1 MPATEPLTKTIYIA
15 GAGLRGDGYPNAWN
29 TIDILSSLDDLTV
42 IDHSY
47 WLPEDLKLWKLASGS
62 TASAVLGLV
71 RIVSSNF
78 LSLAK
83 LLVSSP
89 ARSLTYIPYPGI
101 FVLWLASWLPERIR
115 PRFICDAYITVWDSL
130 YQDRNLGN
138 SKSAASRILL
148 SVESRALRAAE
159 MVVSDTIQ
167 NAEHIRLTF
176 GVARD
181 RIRALPLALQP
192 LPDQICDSEK
202 NGDNNKVNVV
212 FVGTF
217 VPLQG
222 TTLIA
227 KSIHALRDAPDIE
240 FTLIGDGQQATDASP
255 WLWNNPSVTW
265 LRTWQAKD
273 IIAKNIERSDICLGV
288 FGGDGKASRVLPF
301 KIYSA
306 LAAGKPV
313 ISQHRY
319 GLPENTPAPPLLTV
333 STDVDS
339 LSSAI
344 QTLAQAPD
352 KRREMGAAAA
362 AYHKKYLSS
371 EALKQIWKKI
381 IDDFA
386 SSSTPKQ

>member
-1 MPATEPLTKTIYIA
+1 MPETEPPIKKIYIA

-29 TIDILSSLDDLTV
+29 TVKILTSLDDMAV
-42 IDHSY
+42 IDHSC
-47 WLPEDLKLWKLASGS
+47 WLPQDVKLWKLASGS
-62 TASAVLGLV
+62 KANALV
-71 RIVSSNF
+71 GVTRIASSN
-78 LSLAK
+78 LRSLAK
-83 LLVSSP
+83 LLVRTP
-89 ARSLTYIPYPGI
+89 ARSLTYVPYPGI
-101 FVLWLASWLPERIR
+101 FILWLASWLPKRTR

-138 SKSAASRILL
+138 SKSTASRILF
-148 SVESRALRAAE
+148 SIESRALRTAE
-159 MVVSDTIQ
+159 MVVSDTTK
-167 NAEHIRLTF
+167 NAEHISLTF

-192 LPDQICDSEK
+192 IPDRPHPPTRDD
-202 NGDNNKVNVV
+202 GDNRVNVI

-255 WLWNNPSVTW
+255 WLEANPSVTW
-265 LRTWQAKD
+265 LRAWQPED

-288 FGGDGKASRVLPF
+288 FGGGGKAARVLPF

-313 ISQHRY
+313 ISQDLY
-319 GLPENTPAPPLLTV
+319 GLPENTPAPPLMTIT
-333 STDVDS
+333 SDVDS
-339 LSSAI
+339 LSNAI
-344 QTLAQAPD
+344 QTLAHAPD
-352 KRREMGAAAA
+352 QRREMGDAAAV
-362 AYHKKYLSS
+362 YHKKYLSR
-371 EALKQIWKKI
+371 EALTLIWKGV
-381 IDDFA
+381 IDKLTE
-386 SSSTPKQ
+386 SSAPK

>member
-1 MPATEPLTKTIYIA
+1 MQATEPLTRTIYIA
-15 GAGLRGDGYPNAWN
+15 GAGLHGDGYPNAWN
-29 TIDILSSLDDLTV
+29 TVSILSSLDDLTV
-42 IDHSY
+42 VDHSY
-47 WLPEDLKLWKLASGS
+47 WLPEELKLWKLASGS
-62 TASAVLGLV
+62 TTSAVRGLT
-71 RIVSSNF
+71 RIVTSNF

-83 LLVSSP
+83 LLVRSP

-115 PRFICDAYITVWDSL
+115 PRFICDAYITAWDSL

-138 SKSAASRILL
+138 SKSTISRILL
-148 SVESRALRAAE
+148 SIESRALCTAE
-159 MVVSDTIQ
+159 MVISDTTQ
-167 NAEHIRLTF
+167 NAEHISLTF
-176 GVARD
+176 GVARN

-192 LPDQICDSEK
+192 LPNQTCNPEK
-202 NGDNNKVNVV
+202 NSADNKVKVV
-212 FVGTF
+212 FIGTF

-227 KSIHALRDAPDIE
+227 KSIHALRNDPDIE

-255 WLWNNPSVTW
+255 WLEKSSSVTW
-265 LRTWQAKD
+265 LRTWQSND
-273 IIAKNIERSDICLGV
+273 VIAKNIESSDICLGV

-319 GLPENTPAPPLLTV
+319 GLPENTPAPPLLTI

-344 QTLAQAPD
+344 QTLAQTPD

-362 AYHKKYLSS
+362 DYHRKYLSS

-381 IDDFA
+381 IDE
-386 SSSTPKQ
+386 STSPSAPKR